1 MTKLCNPFIGFTG
14 VNTKFTGGHQS
25 SHIHTMSQPNHDSK
39 PSLPLATKRKECIH
53 EFQCPNPMCMRPFDT
68 QRGLSLH
75 FHNSNNLFCNPSPQ
89 YRTTT
94 EQTFTFK
101 LPPNQ
106 EPCDDTSKHLGT
118 DLGEDDD
125 TSFPC
130 WSDGDSN
137 SVDGLSS
144 EDVGDPLNVHV
155 NDGHP
160 ADKKKTTG
168 FGLAY
173 TDAQYVETKL
183 AKILNDIQ
191 APKFVYSSVLKWARE
206 AHTLGYN
213 FVPRHGTKDSLISS
227 LQSQLHLDHFRPEK
241 ICIELP
247 GDKMRVE
254 VTRFNFVDG
263 LHSLLSHPDLTGTLD
278 NLDVN
283 PVDPF
288 GKYVS
293 PDGNIGPVNSA
304 GWYKKAYQTCVKDPS
319 TDLLV
324 PICFACDEAKL
335 TGGSTAGCW
344 PLMFSTTLFNQKLR
358 NQPLAWRPL
367 GYIYDLTID
376 ESNSMREGQ
385 SIHLKYQ
392 RLHAIFE
399 TILATLLEAQQP
411 HALDGINVSLG
422 GVTKCVNLKV
432 PICFIIG
439 DMQGGDK
446 ICSCSPCYSN
456 TMQRLCRKCNV
467 KGSDADDPFFKC
479 KRMIMSRIQQ
489 LVVDGEY
496 EKLDNINQ
504 YHVHNAWFPL
514 DYGGCKYGI
523 FSAACVVE
531 ALHALENGLMKQSLQ
546 ILIQDHLSLSGRI
559 RLDKLVKEFR
569 DWDRQHYLSAGTEKT
584 MPRLLFK
591 DGISKLTD
599 ITASTNVGIMLTV
612 VVLSL
617 TSKGNHFFNVT
628 LGPLKAQ
635 QMRYV
640 FQQLLCYWMWLK
652 KDFYW
657 KAGDTIAKEAAR
669 TAIQTMLAQLV
680 ALWPRDRGQGWQTAK
695 HHEQIHVPD
704 DIDSLGAHQ
713 NYHTGSSEH
722 NHIDNIKK
730 PAKMTQ
736 GRKSVLDWQIANR
749 RADAYILDLA
759 YDAMKTKVP
768 GFESKVDPGVQN
780 GLSRLASKGIFEL
793 QRHPDRIDV
802 NFGWTS
808 ESDPG
813 RIPREI
819 SDYITLYFSRYHM
832 LDSDTLQLPFFTEY
846 KRQGEVFRAHP
857 NYRQAIGPWFDWA
870 MFRWDKEERQSRR
883 NRSTHAVDV
892 AHMDAGATDGEYD
905 YAPAKLMG
913 FVEIE
918 NEIMCIVRPCS
929 TNYTKSSV
937 FTTQWELAFWDRK
950 KREPMICLVSVDAIV
965 RHCLMIPR
973 DGPESNVYH
982 EVWERKLWA
991 DEFHK

>member
-1 MTKLCNPFIGFTG
+1 MTPPNVG
-14 VNTKFTGGHQS
+14 NT
-25 SHIHTMSQPNHDSK
+25 
-39 PSLPLATKRKECIH
+39 PSLPVSMERNECIH
-53 EFQCPNPMCMRPFDT
+53 EFQCPNPMCKRPFGT
-68 QRGLSLH
+68 KRGLSLH
-75 FHNSNNLFCNPSPQ
+75 YHNSNNLFCNPSPH
-89 YRTTT
+89 YRTET
-94 EQTFTFK
+94 EQTFTFELVSNNPEEEHHK
-101 LPPNQ
+101 EFPGSGGGA
-106 EPCDDTSKHLGT
+106 CKD
-118 DLGEDDD
+118 GED
-125 TSFPC
+125 TVSSFPC
-130 WSDGDSN
+130 WSVGDSK
-137 SVDGLSS
+137 SD
-144 EDVGDPLNVHV
+144 DVISLGIDNELGIANVTENPPIDV
-155 NDGHP
+155 EPN
-160 ADKKKTTG
+160 TG

-173 TDAQYVETKL
+173 TDAQYIETKL

-191 APKFVYSSVLKWARE
+191 APKFVYSNILQWARE

-213 FVPRHGTKDSLISS
+213 FVPRHGTKDSLLSS

-241 ICIELP
+241 ISIELP
-247 GDKMRVE
+247 GDKMVVE

-263 LHSLLSHPDLTGTLD
+263 LHSLLSHPDLTGSLE

-293 PDGNIGPVNSA
+293 PNGLLGPVNS
-304 GWYKKAYQTCVKDPS
+304 GMWYKKAYQTCVKDPS
-319 TDLLV
+319 TDFLV

-358 NQPLAWRPL
+358 NQPIAWRPL

-376 ESNSMREGQ
+376 ESASMREGQ

-399 TILATLLEAQQP
+399 TILETLLEAQQP
-411 HALDGINVSLG
+411 HALDNIHITLG

-432 PICFIIG
+432 PVAFIIG

-446 ICSCSPCYSN
+446 ICACSPCYSN

-467 KGSDADDPFFKC
+467 KGSDADDPFFVC

-489 LVVDGEY
+489 LVIDGDY
-496 EKLDNINQ
+496 AKLDSINQ

-514 DYGGCKYGI
+514 DYGGCCYGI

-546 ILIQDHLSLSGRI
+546 ILIQDNLSLSGRI

-612 VVLSL
+612 VVLSM
-617 TSKGNHFFNVT
+617 TTKGSHFFNKT
-628 LGPLKAQ
+628 LGALKAQ

-640 FQQLLCYWMWLK
+640 FQQLLSYWVWLK

-657 KAGDTIAKEAAR
+657 KAGDAAAKEAAR

-680 ALWPRDRGQGWQTAK
+680 DLWPRTRGQGWQTAK

-730 PAKMTQ
+730 PSKMTQ
-736 GRKSVLDWQIANR
+736 RRKSVLDWQIANR

-759 YDAMKTKVP
+759 YNAMKTKAPIMVP
-768 GFESKVDPGVQN
+768 KNYSGAGDGI
-780 GLSRLASKGIFEL
+780 SRLGSKGMFEL
-793 QRHPDRIDV
+793 KRRPNQIDV
-802 NFGWTS
+802 TFEWTS
-808 ESDPG
+808 ASNPG
-813 RIPREI
+813 RISLEL
-819 SDYITLYFSRYHM
+819 SDYVTQYFSRYHM
-832 LDSDTLQLPFFTEY
+832 EDTDIFQLSLFTEY
-846 KRQGEVFRAHP
+846 QRQGEVFWAHP
-857 NYRQAIGPWFDWA
+857 NYREAIGPWYDWA
-870 MFRWDKEERQSRR
+870 MFRWSKEQRLAKR
-883 NRSTHAVDV
+883 NRSNHAVDV
-892 AHMDAGATDGEYD
+892 SHMDAGVANDEYD
-905 YAPAKLMG
+905 YAPAKLLG
-913 FVEIE
+913 FVVVD
-918 NEIMCIVRPCS
+918 NETMCIVCPCS
-929 TNYTKSSV
+929 INYTKSSV
-937 FTTQWELAFWDRK
+937 FTTQWELAFWDGRK
-950 KREPMICLVSVDAIV
+950 NNPMICLVSVDAIV
-965 RHCLMIPR
+965 RHCLMIPQ
-973 DGPESNVYH
+973 DAPNGIIFH